1 MKKNKLIYFS
11 MALAVLFT
19 VSGCT
24 TPKDTG
30 MNNNLDR
37 YSTQTRIGNR
47 NNNDNMWDTGLDDG
61 MDNMGNMMEMNNMG
75 TNWNNTTNLNNGM
88 VRNNRMTTSLGNL
101 NTNANDLAKKISALP
116 EVNSASVVVT
126 DNTCLVGVDLNN
138 NNNNNNNN
146 NTNNAINDDLR
157 NRIEKI
163 VRDNGNINAADIRIT
178 SDPNL
183 LTRIKNISTNIG
195 NGAANTIETI
205 GDDIEDII
213 RSIVNPGRV
222 NTVR

>member
-19 VSGCT
+19 VSGCAN
-24 TPKDTG
+24 PKDTG

-61 MDNMGNMMEMNNMG
+61 MNNMGNMMEMNNMG
-75 TNWNNTTNLNNGM
+75 TDWNDTTNLNNGM
-88 VRNNRMTTSLGNL
+88 VRNTRMTTSLGNL

-138 NNNNNNNN
+138 NTKNNNN
-146 NTNNAINDDLR
+146 NTAINTDLR

-163 VRDNGNINAADIRIT
+163 IKDNGNINATDIRIT

-195 NGAANTIETI
+195 NGAVNTIETI

>member
-11 MALAVLFT
+11 IALAVLFT

-24 TPKDTG
+24 NTPKDLG
-30 MNNNLDR
+30 MSNNWDR
-37 YSTQTRIGNR
+37 YSTQTRINNR
-47 NNNDNMWDTGLDDG
+47 NNDDTMWDTGLNNG
-61 MDNMGNMMEMNNMG
+61 MDNMGNMTEMNNMG
-75 TNWNNTTNLNNGM
+75 TTWDDTNNLNNGM
-88 VRNNRMTTSLGNL
+88 VRNTRMTTSLGNL

-126 DNTCLVGVDLNN
+126 DDTCLVGVDLNN
-138 NNNNNNNN
+138 NNNTNNNNN
-146 NTNNAINDDLR
+146 NATINTDLR

-163 VRDNGNINAADIRIT
+163 IKDNGNINATDIRIT